1 MARTRDGRGAV
12 ATRATGRGPVAAGAG
27 PVYATGRMFPPDIQV
42 RDARDDDAEGLIA
55 LIGGCFAEYPG
66 CLLDVD
72 GELPELRA
80 IATAFRGWGGSF
92 WVAERGGRVVGCV
105 GFTPGKKVGH
115 AELKKLY
122 VEKSARESGLG
133 GALCALVE
141 AEARKAGHTRIDLW
155 SDTRFTT
162 AHRFYEKRGYARGP
176 TTRELHD
183 SSDTVEY
190 YFEKGL

>member
-1 MARTRDGRGAV
+1 M
-12 ATRATGRGPVAAGAG
+12 
-27 PVYATGRMFPPDIQV
+27 YATTPMLPPDILV

-80 IATAFRGWGGSF
+80 VATAFRGWGGRF
-92 WVAERGGRVVGCV
+92 WVAERAGRVIGSA
-105 GFTPGKKVGH
+105 GFTPGKRPGY

-122 VEKSARESGLG
+122 VEKPARELGLG
-133 GALCALVE
+133 GTLCTLVE
-141 AEARKAGHTRIDLW
+141 TEAKKAGHSRIDLW

-162 AHRFYEKRGYARGP
+162 AHRFYEKRGYTRGP
-176 TTRELHD
+176 ETRELHD
-183 SSDTVEY
+183 SSNTVEF
-190 YFEKGL
+190 YFEKAL

>member
-1 MARTRDGRGAV
+1 M
-12 ATRATGRGPVAAGAG
+12 PVA
-27 PVYATGRMFPPDIQV
+27 MLPPDILI

-80 IATAFRGWGGSF
+80 IATAFRGWQGRF
-92 WVAERGGRVVGCV
+92 WVAERAGRVVGCV
-105 GFTPGKKVGH
+105 GFTPGKKAGY

-122 VEKSARESGLG
+122 VERPARTAGLG
-133 GALCALVE
+133 GALCSLAE
-141 AEARKAGHTRIDLW
+141 DEARKAGFTRMDLW

-183 SSDTVEY
+183 ISNTVEY
-190 YFEKGL
+190 YFERGL

>member
-1 MARTRDGRGAV
+1 
-12 ATRATGRGPVAAGAG
+12 VAAAAG
-27 PVYATGRMFPPDIQV
+27 PLYGATPMLSPDIQV

-80 IATAFRGWGGSF
+80 IAAAFRGWGGRF
-92 WVAERGGRVVGCV
+92 WVAERGGRVVGSA
-105 GFTPGKKVGH
+105 GFTPGKKPGY

-122 VEKSARESGLG
+122 VERSAREAGLG
-133 GALCALVE
+133 GALCQLVE
-141 AEARKAGHTRIDLW
+141 DEARKAGHARIDLW

-162 AHRFYEKRGYARGP
+162 AHRFYERRGYARGP
-176 TTRELHD
+176 TTRELFD
-183 SSDTVEY
+183 SSNTVEY
-190 YFEKGL
+190 HFEKAL

>member
-1 MARTRDGRGAV
+1 MAPRGA
-12 ATRATGRGPVAAGAG
+12 R
-27 PVYATGRMFPPDIQV
+27 VYATPMLPPDIHV
-42 RDARDDDAEGLIA
+42 RDARDSDAEGLIA

-80 IATAFRGWGGSF
+80 IATAFREWNGRF
-92 WVAERGGRVVGCV
+92 WVAEREGRVIGSV
-105 GFTPGKKVGH
+105 GFTPGKRPGY

-122 VEKSARESGLG
+122 VEKAARTLGLG
-133 GALCALVE
+133 NALCALVE
-141 AEARKAGHTRIDLW
+141 GEARKAGFTRIDLW

-162 AHRFYEKRGYARGP
+162 AHRFYERRGYTRGP
-176 TTRELHD
+176 ETRELHD

-190 YFEKGL
+190 YFERAL